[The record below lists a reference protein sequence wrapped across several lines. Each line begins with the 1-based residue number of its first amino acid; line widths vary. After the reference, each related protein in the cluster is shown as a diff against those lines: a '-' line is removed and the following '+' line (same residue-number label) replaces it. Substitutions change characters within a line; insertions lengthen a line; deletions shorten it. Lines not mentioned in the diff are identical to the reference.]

1 MKLFECQHC
10 GQLLY
15 FENTRCERCGH
26 LLGYLPDRENLAT
39 ITGDGCGRWH
49 ALGDAEAAF
58 GFCSNTAYDVCSW
71 LVPADAPET
80 HCRACQ
86 LNRTTPNL
94 DEPENLLLW
103 RRLEAAKHR
112 LVFGLLRHSL
122 PLVNKFDDAEKGL
135 AFDFLAGSGATFW
148 EGPQI
153 ITGHRQGLITK
164 DISEADN
171 AERERHRRDL
181 AEPYRTLLG
190 HFRHES
196 GHYYW
201 ERLVRGG
208 VWHEA
213 FR

>member
-26 LLGYLPDRENLAT
+26 VLGYLPDRENLAT

-86 LNRTTPNL
+86 LNRTTPTSMNQ
-94 DEPENLLLW
+94 
-103 RRLEAAKHR
+103 RIYF
-112 LVFGLLRHSL
+112 FGDVWKLPNTALSL
-122 PLVNKFDDAEKGL
+122 GCCGIVCP
-135 AFDFLAGSGATFW
+135 
-148 EGPQI
+148 
-153 ITGHRQGLITK
+153 
-164 DISEADN
+164 
-171 AERERHRRDL
+171 
-181 AEPYRTLLG
+181 
-190 HFRHES
+190 
-196 GHYYW
+196 
-201 ERLVRGG
+201 
-208 VWHEA
+208 
-213 FR
+213 